1 MVGVVVLLIV
11 AGCAVYQYFK
21 GTAVK
26 AFATI
31 IIAVCASVVSFGY
44 YEFLANTLTKYSASL
59 ANWAQPLCH
68 VLLFVLT
75 FAILQTIVTQLIRHP
90 VDLGLLPERIGRVVC
105 GIFLGIIVS
114 GVLLTA
120 FAMAPLPNK
129 YPYQRFDQR
138 NPDPHKPNTVL
149 LNADGFVTGWFTLM
163 SNGSFSAISNRRSFA
178 ALHPAFL
185 DQVFLNRHKVK
196 DGVSILTNSDA
207 IEVPRKDGAWYA
219 PDNIKDT
226 DGRPISAKTGHN
238 LVIVRIGIK
247 KAAQKDAGIFTL
259 SQVRLIC
266 KPRSHAKNP
275 LVGKS
280 RNVYPIGYMQADDR
294 LQRKNL
300 SEIVKLQRSAFTGNV
315 KYIDFG
321 FFVPNN
327 FIPVLLEFKLNNVVL
342 VPAPVSAEQA
352 PEVIPFDAKPSEDQK
367 PAEKPGQT
375 STDVTP
381 PPSEPESEGSESRSE
396 RRGQLSD
403 ISRSIVGDQL
413 DEQ

>member
-1 MVGVVVLLIV
+1 MVGVVALLII

-44 YEFLANTLTKYSASL
+44 FEFLANMLTKYSASL
-59 ANWAQPLCH
+59 ANWAQPLCY
-68 VLLFVLT
+68 VLLFVLA
-75 FAILQTIVTQLIRHP
+75 FAILQTIVTQLTRHP

-105 GIFLGIIVS
+105 GIFLGVILS

-138 NPDPHKPNTVL
+138 KPDPQNPDTVL

-163 SNGSFSAISNRRSFA
+163 SNGGFSAISNRRSFA

-185 DQVFLNRHKVK
+185 DQIFLNRHNVK
-196 DGVSILTNSDA
+196 DGVPILTSSPA
-207 IEVPRKDGAWYA
+207 IEVPKKNGAWYA

-226 DGRPISAKTGHN
+226 DGRPISARTGHN
-238 LVIVRIGIK
+238 LVIVRVGIK

-275 LVGKS
+275 LVGKG
-280 RNVYPIGYMQADDR
+280 RNVYPIGYMQADDQ

-300 SEIVKLQRSAFTGNV
+300 SEIVKLERSVFTGNV

-327 FIPVLLEFKLNNVVL
+327 FTPVLLEFKLNNTAL
-342 VPAPVSAEQA
+342 VPAPVSVEQA
-352 PEVIPFDAKPSEDQK
+352 PDVIPFDAKPSEDQK
-367 PAEKPGQT
+367 PAERPEQT

-381 PPSEPESEGSESRSE
+381 TPSESEPEGSESLPE
-396 RRGQLSD
+396 RRGELSD

-413 DEQ
+413 DEE

>member
-1 MVGVVVLLIV
+1 MVGVVVLLII

-21 GTAVK
+21 GTIIK

-31 IIAVCASVVSFGY
+31 IIAVCACVVSFGY
-44 YEFLANTLTKYSASL
+44 FELLANMLTKYSASL
-59 ANWAQPLCH
+59 ANWAQPLCF
-68 VLLFVLT
+68 VLLFVLA
-75 FAILQTIVTQLIRHP
+75 FAVLQTIITQLTRHTI
-90 VDLGLLPERIGRVVC
+90 DLGLLPERIGRVVC
-105 GIFLGIIVS
+105 GIFLGVIVS

-120 FAMAPLPNK
+120 LAMAPLPNK

-138 NPDPHKPNTVL
+138 NPDPHKPDTVL

-185 DQVFLNRHKVK
+185 DQIFLNRHKVK
-196 DGVSILTNSDA
+196 DDVPILTSSDA
-207 IEVPRKDGAWYA
+207 IEVPRKNSAWYA

-238 LVIVRIGIK
+238 LIIVRVGIK
-247 KAAQKDAGIFTL
+247 KVAQKDAGIFTL

-266 KPRSHAKNP
+266 QRRNQAKNP
-275 LVGKS
+275 VVGKG
-280 RNVYPIGYMQADDR
+280 RNVYPIGYMQADDQ

-300 SEIVKLQRSAFTGNV
+300 GEIVKLQRSDFSDNV

-327 FIPVLLEFKLNNVVL
+327 FIPVLLEFKLNNAAL

-352 PEVIPFDAKPSEDQK
+352 PDVIPFDAEPSEDQK
-367 PAEKPGQT
+367 PAEKPEQT
-375 STDVTP
+375 STDATP
-381 PPSEPESEGSESRSE
+381 TQSEPEPVGSESIPE
-396 RRGQLSD
+396 RREQLSD
-403 ISRSIVGDQL
+403 TSRSIIGDQL
-413 DEQ
+413 NEQ